1 MEPSAVRISYLRD
14 GRRIEDS
21 IDAEGAHWLLNG
33 KLADCGPFD
42 DVVLTGRDSD
52 VVASLLDSLDSS
64 ETSTIRMVDEGS
76 AVLAYARS
84 IGRLATARAL
94 LVLDLGTNGTTAL
107 TLDVAAGKVTQS
119 RRTSILS
126 GDILDRM
133 VETIVMAKEILPP
146 AEGPEGEREYRVFFR
161 DLKEMLSTAAGVRAP
176 NNGPVLI
183 TRNDFDDAAAPLI
196 LQTLAW
202 ADPSPPDAVLL
213 IGGGSHMPIVRSLV
227 EHKWVADVVVP
238 DSPMSV
244 IAEGAALEA
253 APIAPTMTLATLLA
267 EHDSST
273 PPAVV
278 PEPAVVSEPV
288 VVPEPAVVSE
298 PVEAESSTQ
307 EATTADTDM
316 AQAALE
322 TAPMQTVPVASP
334 VVAAPVGT
342 HTEWRAPEKTAS
354 VAALNRPAPS
364 WSAPNRSVPI
374 EPPPASVPASRS
386 SRRMQ
391 WSPKDAFRFG
401 AVVTAVLLVWAIVA
415 LRGNTA
421 PPPGIGIDPGSTP
434 AENSSVAESVPALPR
449 PIPTPEPE
457 PVPEPVDTFDPVEP
471 GGDPDTGNVEYTE
484 DGFYYDDGSAVED
497 DSLAN

>member
-1 MEPSAVRISYLRD
+1 MPVSGVCGIAVEPSVVRISYLRD

-107 TLDVAAGKVTQS
+107 TLDVAAGDVTRT
-119 RRTSILS
+119 RRTPILS
-126 GDILDRM
+126 GDALDRV
-133 VETIVMAKEILPP
+133 VETIVMAKKILPP

-183 TRNDFDDAAAPLI
+183 TRNEFDDAAAPLI
-196 LQTLAW
+196 LQALAW
-202 ADPSPPDAVLL
+202 AAPSTPDAVLL

-227 EHKWVADVVVP
+227 EHKWVVDVVVP

-244 IAEGAALEA
+244 MAEGAALEA
-253 APIAPTMTLATLLA
+253 TPIAPTMTLATLLA
-267 EHDSST
+267 EHHAST

-278 PEPAVVSEPV
+278 PEPVETQ
-288 VVPEPAVVSE
+288 PA
-298 PVEAESSTQ
+298 TQ
-307 EATTADTDM
+307 EPTASDAEM
-316 AQAALE
+316 AQSAME
-322 TAPMQTVPVASP
+322 TAPMQTVPVALAP
-334 VVAAPVGT
+334 VVAAPVDKPP
-342 HTEWRAPEKTAS
+342 EWMAPERTAP
-354 VAALNRPAPS
+354 VAA
-364 WSAPNRSVPI
+364 PNWAGPI
-374 EPPPASVPASRS
+374 GSQPASVPASRRP
-386 SRRMQ
+386 RRMQ
-391 WSPKDAFRFG
+391 WSVRDAAWLG
-401 AVVTAVLLVWAIVA
+401 AVATVVLLVWAIVA
-415 LRGNTA
+415 VRGNTA
-421 PPPGIGIDPGSTP
+421 PPPGIGIDPGSIP
-434 AENSSVAESVPALPR
+434 AGNSSVAESVPALPE
-449 PIPTPEPE
+449 PIPMPAPES
-457 PVPEPVDTFDPVEP
+457 VPEPVDTFDPVEP
-471 GGDPDTGNVEYTE
+471 GADPDTGNVEYTE
-484 DGFYYDDGSAVED
+484 DGFYDDGYVVED
-497 DSLAN
+497 DSDVN

>member
-1 MEPSAVRISYLRD
+1 MSGVCGIAVEPSAVRISYLRD

-64 ETSTIRMVDEGS
+64 ENSTIRMVDEGS

-84 IGRLATARAL
+84 IERLATARAL

-107 TLDVAAGKVTQS
+107 TLDVAAGDVTRS
-119 RRTSILS
+119 RRTPTLS
-126 GDILDRM
+126 GDALDGV
-133 VETIVMAKEILPP
+133 VEKIVMAKNILPP
-146 AEGPEGEREYRVFFR
+146 AEGVEGEREYRVFFR

-196 LQTLAW
+196 LQALAW
-202 ADPSPPDAVLL
+202 AVPSTPDAVLL

-227 EHKWVADVVVP
+227 ERRWVVDVVVP

-267 EHDSST
+267 EHHAST

-278 PEPAVVSEPV
+278 PESVVVPESAVVSEP
-288 VVPEPAVVSE
+288 A
-298 PVEAESSTQ
+298 EAEAATQ
-307 EATTADTDM
+307 ELRTSDAET
-316 AQAALE
+316 AQAAME
-322 TAPMQTVPVASP
+322 TAPMQTVPVALAP
-334 VVAAPVGT
+334 VLPAPVDAPPEWTVPAGTAQNWAAPNWSG
-342 HTEWRAPEKTAS
+342 PIKT
-354 VAALNRPAPS
+354 
-364 WSAPNRSVPI
+364 
-374 EPPPASVPASRS
+374 PPASVPASQS
-386 SRRMQ
+386 PRRMQ
-391 WSPKDAFRFG
+391 WSVRDAAWLG
-401 AVVTAVLLVWAIVA
+401 AVATVVLLVWAIVA
-415 LRGNTA
+415 VRGNTA
-421 PPPGIGIDPGSTP
+421 PPPGIGIDPGSIP
-434 AENSSVAESVPALPR
+434 AGNSSVTESAPALPE
-449 PIPTPEPE
+449 PIPMPESE

-471 GGDPDTGNVEYTE
+471 GADPDTGNVEYTE
-484 DGFYYDDGSAVED
+484 DGFYYEDGYVVEN
-497 DSLAN
+497 DSDVN